1 MRQVLLVVLG
11 LALIAVPAVAQK
23 AYIDYDSSVDFE
35 ALKTFAWKETGKPS
49 LEDADPLM
57 HRYIVDA
64 IVRELKSA
72 GLEQVDSSPDFFVTY
87 HGESETQYS
96 VDTTS
101 YGYGYGRG
109 WRWGGYGYLRAIDV
123 DGAQLRQGYS
133 HHRRLEWRQEGTDL
147 ARQRHHDLV
156 RQSRQGAQEGRQDDR
171 QDRQEVGQGVSQ
183 GQVELVVRVAA

>member
-109 WRWGGYGYLRAIDV
+109 WRWGGYGYLGPSTSTVRSYDKGTLIIDAWNGDKKELIWRGSATTTWSDNPDKARKKV
-123 DGAQLRQGYS
+123 DKMIAKIVKKWDKEFHKGK
-133 HHRRLEWRQEGTDL
+133 
-147 ARQRHHDLV
+147 
-156 RQSRQGAQEGRQDDR
+156 
-171 QDRQEVGQGVSQ
+171 
-183 GQVELVVRVAA
+183 